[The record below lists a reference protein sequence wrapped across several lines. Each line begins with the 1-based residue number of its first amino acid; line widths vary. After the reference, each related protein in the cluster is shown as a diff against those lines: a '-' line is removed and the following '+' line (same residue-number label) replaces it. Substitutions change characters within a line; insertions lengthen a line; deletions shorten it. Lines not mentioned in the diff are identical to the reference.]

1 MNLVAFPRHLPVK
14 EIGMKGTPYIESP
27 PPPEPNYRNGST
39 TAREVELIS
48 RIAQGD
54 RKAFEELYGL
64 YHRRLARFLTRLTKR
79 YDVAEEVIND
89 TFYIVW
95 RKAGDFRGESQ
106 PSTWILGI
114 AYRKA
119 RNAFR
124 SSSRILA
131 VENPDAPL
139 PPLTSDES
147 LRTEELRDWLV
158 HALVQLPVE
167 QRLAVELCYELGY
180 SCEEIST
187 IMSCPVNTVKT
198 RLFHARAKLQ
208 KLLPALGGI
217 APKEDGGRS
226 SSGVKGKS

>member
-1 MNLVAFPRHLPVK
+1 MNPGAFPRHLPGK
-14 EIGMKGTPYIESP
+14 ETGMKGTQYIDP
-27 PPPEPNYRNGST
+27 PGQAEPSYRNGSSA
-39 TAREVELIS
+39 AREVELIS
-48 RIAQGD
+48 RIAAGD

-64 YHRRLARFLTRLTKR
+64 YHRRLARFLTRLTRR

-124 SSSRILA
+124 SSARILA
-131 VENPDAPL
+131 MENPEAPP
-139 PPLTSDES
+139 PPLTTDES
-147 LRTEELRDWLV
+147 LKTEELRDWLA

-180 SCEEIST
+180 SCEEISE

-208 KLLPALGGI
+208 KLLPALGGTV
-217 APKEDGGRS
+217 PKDDGDRS
-226 SSGVKGKS
+226 SPGAKV

>member
-1 MNLVAFPRHLPVK
+1 MNRVAFPRHLPVK
-14 EIGMKGTPYIESP
+14 ETGMKGTPYIDSP
-27 PPPEPNYRNGST
+27 TPPEPNYRNGST

-124 SSSRILA
+124 SASRILA

-167 QRLAVELCYELGY
+167 QRLAVEMCYELGY

-217 APKEDGGRS
+217 APEEDGGRS
-226 SSGVKGKS
+226 SSRGKR